1 MCRKRL
7 EILVSCLFLSSFCC
21 GTAKAQTSVDSWDAL
36 KTGVAAGEVALG
48 GDIQATANQPIRDYQ
63 NGAVIHGNGHKIT
76 GSDYM
81 TDSAGGGGLIVLD
94 KVSGDGL
101 SLDGVDVSGF
111 HNTSSDDDASGTGV
125 IYVKDSNMGTIDGK
139 FSDNSVIS
147 SYGTIGSVVSNA
159 GGKIAGITD
168 SVFEGNSVAENSSEK
183 DEVTS
188 RGGAV
193 YNGAS
198 DDNAGVIG
206 DITGSTFK
214 NNSVTSE
221 NNGAGG
227 GAIYNSADSSIG
239 NIAADFSGNKVI
251 SNANVDKDRFVA
263 NGGAIYN
270 NASSI
275 GNISG
280 NFTQNSVE
288 ATQSG
293 SAGGGAI
300 LNRDGAEIKDVSGT
314 FSGNTAT
321 GSGAYGGAILSAGSS
336 TEDSK
341 IGNITA
347 DFTQNEAVGTEGA
360 YGGAIDNEAKSTIG
374 TISGKFDGNAAVSEK
389 ESLGGAIYNGGTIT
403 NIENATFTDNKV
415 EATTE
420 GGQALGGAIYT
431 ETDLTISANNG
442 DSLFSGNVTY
452 VNGESFSNAVY
463 VGNQDAILSLNAKN
477 GNITFDDG
485 IYGSKGYQVQIGGD
499 ATGSV
504 NLNEQIGNAGEIS
517 VDDGVTVNFGEK
529 VTVDTDLNV
538 NNGTVN
544 DASIVNG
551 GKISV
556 AAGST
561 AHNLALLAGS
571 GFDFSDG
578 AVLTGSI
585 LIDKGAV
592 SASSYDHIFANDVE
606 SKLILTGGF
615 NEAFTALKND
625 YANKSLVL
633 ANGTYNFSGESGKG
647 LELSGWESITI
658 GSDDGNAAVGKL
670 EGNMN
675 MPDVTDSL
683 YIKKNGTFDLSG
695 SGAGVFEFGGSVVN
709 DGTISFQDN
718 SADDVTTIKGSYTA
732 QNNAQMIV
740 DVDPSAGTSDL
751 LKIEGDVVGHTSV
764 VVNALGSGI
773 SRNQILFAD
782 VNGDDEATASSF
794 DVYRVMNNPFMWNAV
809 LEDKKWYFDKTN
821 IVVGEVIAYTGLPGA
836 GIDQTRG
843 LIDNISANSHGTEKT
858 KKECQYYKDYFRC
871 RSYNTL
877 NTWVAPVY
885 GTSDV
890 TAPFKYTADV
900 AGVDAGV
907 DVDYGFYNKLGL
919 FVSYRTGAYDFDGTG
934 EEISSDTG
942 SSIDINSYLAGLY
955 YRYERGYLWTMST
968 IFGGVQNA
976 EMSSD
981 DGVSSDTSGME
992 LGASFEAGLIFNPM
1006 TDLFI
1011 EPIVGLFY
1019 THIAYDDFTD
1029 DYGKKVE
1036 YDAVMNLDLEA
1047 GIRIEKRF
1055 KTDNGYAKFY
1065 FKPSV
1070 IQSLSSGDVNI
1081 SELPAMSSTDNR
1093 TLTKF
1098 EFGGSIDF
1106 SDGWNGF
1113 GNVSYITGSDYS
1125 NVAANVGVNYTW

>member
-1 MCRKRL
+1 M
-7 EILVSCLFLSSFCC
+7 
-21 GTAKAQTSVDSWDAL
+21 
-36 KTGVAAGEVALG
+36 
-48 GDIQATANQPIRDYQ
+48 
-63 NGAVIHGNGHKIT
+63 
-76 GSDYM
+76 
-81 TDSAGGGGLIVLD
+81 
-94 KVSGDGL
+94 
-101 SLDGVDVSGF
+101 
-111 HNTSSDDDASGTGV
+111 
-125 IYVKDSNMGTIDGK
+125 
-139 FSDNSVIS
+139 
-147 SYGTIGSVVSNA
+147 
-159 GGKIAGITD
+159 
-168 SVFEGNSVAENSSEK
+168 
-183 DEVTS
+183 
-188 RGGAV
+188 
-193 YNGAS
+193 
-198 DDNAGVIG
+198 
-206 DITGSTFK
+206 
-214 NNSVTSE
+214 
-221 NNGAGG
+221 
-227 GAIYNSADSSIG
+227 
-239 NIAADFSGNKVI
+239 
-251 SNANVDKDRFVA
+251 
-263 NGGAIYN
+263 
-270 NASSI
+270 
-275 GNISG
+275 
-280 NFTQNSVE
+280 
-288 ATQSG
+288 
-293 SAGGGAI
+293 
-300 LNRDGAEIKDVSGT
+300 NRDGAEIKDVSGT

-809 LEDKKWYFDKTN
+809 LEDKN
-821 IVVGEVIAYTGLPGA
+821 
-836 GIDQTRG
+836 GILTRPILWSVRLSPIRG
-843 LIDNISANSHGTEKT
+843 
-858 KKECQYYKDYFRC
+858 C
-871 RSYNTL
+871 
-877 NTWVAPVY
+877 PV
-885 GTSDV
+885 
-890 TAPFKYTADV
+890 
-900 AGVDAGV
+900 
-907 DVDYGFYNKLGL
+907 
-919 FVSYRTGAYDFDGTG
+919 
-934 EEISSDTG
+934 
-942 SSIDINSYLAGLY
+942 
-955 YRYERGYLWTMST
+955 
-968 IFGGVQNA
+968 
-976 EMSSD
+976 
-981 DGVSSDTSGME
+981 
-992 LGASFEAGLIFNPM
+992 
-1006 TDLFI
+1006 
-1011 EPIVGLFY
+1011 
-1019 THIAYDDFTD
+1019 
-1029 DYGKKVE
+1029 
-1036 YDAVMNLDLEA
+1036 
-1047 GIRIEKRF
+1047 
-1055 KTDNGYAKFY
+1055 
-1065 FKPSV
+1065 
-1070 IQSLSSGDVNI
+1070 
-1081 SELPAMSSTDNR
+1081 PA
-1093 TLTKF
+1093 
-1098 EFGGSIDF
+1098 
-1106 SDGWNGF
+1106 
-1113 GNVSYITGSDYS
+1113 
-1125 NVAANVGVNYTW
+1125 